1 MIPCA
6 DYKRPGA
13 CASPVHP
20 CATHRARREQGDR
33 EACVAAV
40 RHCRGDSPR
49 QTPTAPLAR
58 AVSPSTR
65 FTEARESRSC
75 LTEVR
80 KTGEFPH
87 PRAPSSRSHRASR
100 ADPLPRPLPVRVP
113 SSVSS
118 VPNRDVARVQLE
130 NRGVGAYSGSTAAAR
145 RAPLAELTI
154 G

>member
-1 MIPCA
+1 MLLAAP
-6 DYKRPGA
+6 
-13 CASPVHP
+13 
-20 CATHRARREQGDR
+20 DR
-33 EACVAAV
+33 EACAAVV

-65 FTEARESRSC
+65 FTGARESRSC

-80 KTGEFPH
+80 KTEEFPH
-87 PRAPSSRSHRASR
+87 PRAPSSWSQRASR

-113 SSVSS
+113 SPVSP

-130 NRGVGAYSGSTAAAR
+130 NRGVGAYSGSTAATR
-145 RAPLAELTI
+145 RALLAVAHHRVGDALVTV
-154 G
+154 GSSPTA